1 MFKWFWTI
9 FWLGA
14 PEIMSVYNHIRS
26 LRSQPVFMVGLVGW
40 WPYKRPRLPPPPF
53 PPSSRELWLRFFAVS
68 SQWWSSIEGRQI
80 FHGRRGRVSCC
91 CSINESAVV
100 WQNEESLPLPV
111 ETLSVDSWPYLLIMS
126 HFRNLAGKAD
136 KRDQGFQATLSS
148 SVDEVKEK

>member
-9 FWLGA
+9 FSLGA
-14 PEIMSVYNHIRS
+14 PEIMSVCNHILS

-40 WPYKRPRLPPPPF
+40 WPYKRAPLPPV
-53 PPSSRELWLRFFAVS
+53 SWELWLRFFAVS
-68 SQWWSSIEGRQI
+68 SQWWSIIEGRQI
-80 FHGRRGRVSCC
+80 FHRRRGRMSCW

-100 WQNEESLPLPV
+100 WQNEERLPLPV
-111 ETLSVDSWPYLLIMS
+111 GTLPVDSWPYLLIMS
-126 HFRNLAGKAD
+126 HFRNLAGKPD